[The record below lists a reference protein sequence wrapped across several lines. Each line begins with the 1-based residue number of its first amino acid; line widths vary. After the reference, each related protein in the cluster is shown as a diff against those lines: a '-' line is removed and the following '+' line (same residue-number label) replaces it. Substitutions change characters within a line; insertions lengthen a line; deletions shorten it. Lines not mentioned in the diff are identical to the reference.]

1 MLENIV
7 APLLTVL
14 GLGCLVLFW
23 ARDRIKRNHKA
34 AEAMQEI
41 EAARLAQ
48 DQASDA
54 ILYALQEIITP
65 IVNSEEA
72 VKTVVHT
79 VVEKTVGRKAS
90 TPRKPKAKSEPKV
103 EATPVA
109 ATPHLTVVTPI
120 TSAPKTQ
127 ARKKP
132 LQPMLTAS
140 LLPTSA
146 PIIIPVATKA
156 TTNSA
161 KKITKS
167 ASSKSKPKS
176 KK

>member
-7 APLLTVL
+7 APLLMVL
-14 GLGCLVLFW
+14 GLGCLALLW
-23 ARDRIKRNHKA
+23 ARDTVKHNRKA
-34 AEAMQEI
+34 AEAMKDI

-48 DQASDA
+48 DHASDA
-54 ILYALQEIITP
+54 ILYALQDIITP

-72 VKTVVHT
+72 VKEVVNTVVD
-79 VVEKTVGRKAS
+79 KTVGRKAS

-103 EATPVA
+103 AATPIA

-146 PIIIPVATKA
+146 PVIIPVATKMP
-156 TTNSA
+156 TSGSKN
-161 KKITKS
+161 ITKT
-167 ASSKSKPKS
+167 AVSKTKPK